1 MPACCQM
8 LNISHPYDPVA
19 NKFVL
24 HIHYNATRVEPLVC
38 KEFLTV
44 HPVII
49 PYHRGGKRLHIG
61 FQEFTEEVAACSQAI
76 VDQFNSVRAKVL
88 TVCQSRNADALEVA
102 ENAEEREERS
112 YGVIMMERLTG
123 SAEGR
128 IDHMLQDKTFEHP
141 YLQAIGSHTLS

>member
-1 MPACCQM
+1 M
-8 LNISHPYDPVA
+8 LYFLVNDI
-19 NKFVL
+19 
-24 HIHYNATRVEPLVC
+24 VEPLVC

-44 HPVII
+44 RPVII
-49 PYHRGGKRLHIG
+49 PCHRGGKRPHIWVP
-61 FQEFTEEVAACSQAI
+61 Q
-76 VDQFNSVRAKVL
+76 
-88 TVCQSRNADALEVA
+88 A

-141 YLQAIGSHTLS
+141 YLQAIGLHT